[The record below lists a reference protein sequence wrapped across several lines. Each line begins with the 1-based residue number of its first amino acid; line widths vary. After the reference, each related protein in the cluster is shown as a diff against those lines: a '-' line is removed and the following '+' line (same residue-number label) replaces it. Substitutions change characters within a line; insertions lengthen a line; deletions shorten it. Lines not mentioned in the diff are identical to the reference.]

1 MFWLPPLLAISK
13 QCVNGHREIRQRAI
27 SYLQRL
33 LLSPQLMSADESTLP
48 VIFDRVLFPVLDEL
62 LKPAVYERDPAGA
75 VEMRLR
81 AATLLCKVFLQ
92 YVVEL
97 QEPSAVVGKQFV
109 RVLDKLERFMQGNRD
124 MLNEVSE
131 SLKNVVLVMYSSAV
145 LVPPPS
151 GDDTRTAEQ
160 KELWAASA
168 PRIERMLPGML
179 EEALP
184 GEAAAETKPEAAES

>member
-1 MFWLPPLLAISK
+1 MISK

-48 VIFDRVLFPVLDEL
+48 LIFDRVLFPVLDEM

-92 YVVEL
+92 HVVGL
-97 QEPSAVVGKQFV
+97 QEEASTVVGNQFV
-109 RVLDKLERFMQGNRD
+109 RVLDKLERFMQGDRDLLVSGTGADKMLTFRTRCPNRSRTWCWSCT
-124 MLNEVSE
+124 L
-131 SLKNVVLVMYSSAV
+131 LRYSCRHRMA
-145 LVPPPS
+145 PTHAQR
-151 GDDTRTAEQ
+151 TRRRCGRPARRA
-160 KELWAASA
+160 LSVWFLGCS
-168 PRIERMLPGML
+168 RMR
-179 EEALP
+179 
-184 GEAAAETKPEAAES
+184 